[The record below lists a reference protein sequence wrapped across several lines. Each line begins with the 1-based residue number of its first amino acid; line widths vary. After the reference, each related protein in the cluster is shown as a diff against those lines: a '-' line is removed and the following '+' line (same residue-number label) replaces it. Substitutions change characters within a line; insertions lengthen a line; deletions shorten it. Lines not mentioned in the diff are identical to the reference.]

1 MMNMLKQRSILPH
14 LEALFASLVWG
25 ASFIATKIA
34 LEEASPLTVIWLRF
48 GMGLVIMGLTV
59 AARRQFALPARNEW
73 GYFLLLGFLGIT
85 FHQWLQATGLQTS
98 QAGATAWI
106 VAATPVFMALLGW
119 LALKEKLTWLQ
130 AAGILLAVL
139 GVLLVVTRGD
149 LGNLL
154 AGRFGAEGDI
164 LILVSSPNW
173 AVFSILSRRG
183 LRTHPAARLVFY
195 VMLLGWLLNTI
206 LLLTGPGF
214 GEFAALSLRGWLAI
228 AYLGVFTT
236 GLAYIA
242 WYDALQALPA
252 SQTGAYLYLEPLAA
266 MLAASSLL
274 GEPVTFVSLAGGIVI
289 LAGVYLV
296 NRPASQRAAGD

>member
-1 MMNMLKQRSILPH
+1 MLKQRSILPH

>member
-1 MMNMLKQRSILPH
+1 MLKQRSILPH

-149 LGNLL
+149 LGSLL